1 MSRHHALLERVG
13 VAWSIS
19 DLGAKNG
26 TLVNGQRVIGTRVL
40 KHADE
45 ILLGES
51 LLVFRDRAAVQGDTT
66 KAKSPPPRL
75 TPAEYEVLV
84 ELVRPWATGDAFT
97 LPASAKEISAA
108 RFTTEAATKNL
119 LGRLYDK
126 FEIVE
131 GDNKRARLAN
141 AAWDSGA
148 VGRATSRPTT
158 KPRGSAM
165 EVLASRYELLEEIK
179 NDAGRTLFRAHDMQL
194 DRKVAL
200 KIVELDDTHARDE
213 LLGEVKILLRL
224 EAHAALPYMRE
235 GFALDDEHF
244 VIVMDWVDGQNLAD
258 VLDQQG
264 SPGLTSKAVVQYVL
278 QAAAALD
285 HLHSHEPPIVH
296 GDVKPSNLVLTP
308 SGKVVLVDFGIAH
321 QAGASVDAGT
331 RGYVAPEVWRGEPSS
346 PAADIFGL
354 AATAYALLSGAP
366 PDHRRPPDLD
376 PDPVVAR
383 VMDGALRQAL
393 ATDPAR
399 RPRTAVEFAD
409 RFAAS
414 SRALPEGT
422 VTFMSIVRQAADEF
436 SDSEDEDIG
445 ALRDRVDD
453 ALGAAIEEHG
463 GRSLEGGIDSDRLD
477 AVFTSP
483 SSAASAALALHQRL
497 AGIRVPAELRVS
509 LQVALHTGEAA
520 GARTAGIRVRS

>member
-1 MSRHHALLERVG
+1 
-13 VAWSIS
+13 
-19 DLGAKNG
+19 
-26 TLVNGQRVIGTRVL
+26 
-40 KHADE
+40 
-45 ILLGES
+45 
-51 LLVFRDRAAVQGDTT
+51 
-66 KAKSPPPRL
+66 
-75 TPAEYEVLV
+75 
-84 ELVRPWATGDAFT
+84 
-97 LPASAKEISAA
+97 
-108 RFTTEAATKNL
+108 
-119 LGRLYDK
+119 
-126 FEIVE
+126 
-131 GDNKRARLAN
+131 
-141 AAWDSGA
+141 
-148 VGRATSRPTT
+148 
-158 KPRGSAM
+158 M

-200 KIVELDDTHARDE
+200 KIVELDDTPARDE

-285 HLHSHEPPIVH
+285 HLHTHEPPIVH

-393 ATDPAR
+393 ATDPSR

-414 SRALPEGT
+414 SRALPEGI
-422 VTFMSIVRQAADEF
+422 VTFMSIMLRAADEF
-436 SDSEDEDIG
+436 LYSEDEDIA
-445 ALRDRVDD
+445 ALRDRVGD
-453 ALGAAIEEHG
+453 ALGAAIEEQG
-463 GRSLEGGIDSDRLD
+463 GRWLGGGIDSDRLD
-477 AVFTSP
+477 AVFTSA
-483 SSAASAALALHQRL
+483 SSAAVTALALHQRV
-497 AGIRVPAELRVS
+497 AGLRVPSELSVS
-509 LQVALHTGEAA
+509 LQVALHTGEAVVRGGRYSGPIVSRVHRLA
-520 GARTAGIRVRS
+520 ADAGPRTTVVSPATAILLEDRLPMGARLVPCSDGEATARYLLLGPGEEPPDPVSTATLPPVPDAADAGPTMPAASAATGAPGANAQLDEMRAQLAKWETLADVALRRAHEFRQGGDAVRADEFEHNAAGYAAVIVRLRREIEVLERG